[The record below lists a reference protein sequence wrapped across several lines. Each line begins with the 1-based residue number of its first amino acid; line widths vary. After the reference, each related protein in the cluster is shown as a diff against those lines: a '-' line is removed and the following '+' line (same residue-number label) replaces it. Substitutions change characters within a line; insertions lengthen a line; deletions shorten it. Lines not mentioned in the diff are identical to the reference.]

1 VHNSSIGL
9 LFGAKPKLIS
19 SIMYMVYRLIAKYR
33 PTMPVLSVVIPR
45 LKTNQLRWSF
55 TGAFEVHL
63 FLLYICYSVH
73 VLGAW
78 IMWSISGCLAFSHTC
93 NKIVIL
99 KAEEQH
105 TSSECEYLTTFL
117 EVFY

>member
-9 LFGAKPKLIS
+9 LLGAKPKLIS

-63 FLLYICYSVH
+63 FLLYLLFSTCLGCMDYVVH
-73 VLGAW
+73 WCTDNVL
-78 IMWSISGCLAFSHTC
+78 
-93 NKIVIL
+93 K
-99 KAEEQH
+99 K
-105 TSSECEYLTTFL
+105 
-117 EVFY
+117 